1 MAEREFVPIVSVSSS
16 ISKDNRLD
24 SVVSSSVVGTVGMK
38 LPTGGE
44 FSLNI
49 LQPMKIPWTRGANT
63 GNGNVSMSFR
73 QPLLRGAGFK
83 INREF
88 QDRARRNEDA
98 NILQLRNMLMGTVSR
113 VTVSCRSFLLSQQSF
128 AISKASLKRAEVF
141 LKNKK
146 VC

>member
-1 MAEREFVPIVSVSSS
+1 
-16 ISKDNRLD
+16 
-24 SVVSSSVVGTVGMK
+24 
-38 LPTGGE
+38 
-44 FSLNI
+44 
-49 LQPMKIPWTRGANT
+49 
-63 GNGNVSMSFR
+63 
-73 QPLLRGAGFK
+73 LRGAGFK